1 MNLPELM
8 KTSSS
13 KKSQHSP
20 GLKIAT
26 SQLTRLHFIN
36 STVNRDPIN
45 PSLILCPSPRASH
58 DTTELS
64 VLKVVLQHQS
74 DFSY

>member
-1 MNLPELM
+1 MNLPEAI

-13 KKSQHSP
+13 KKSQHPP

-36 STVNRDPIN
+36 STVNRDSFN
-45 PSLILCPSPRASH
+45 FSLPVNSS
-58 DTTELS
+58 LS
-64 VLKVVLQHQS
+64 RHN
-74 DFSY
+74 